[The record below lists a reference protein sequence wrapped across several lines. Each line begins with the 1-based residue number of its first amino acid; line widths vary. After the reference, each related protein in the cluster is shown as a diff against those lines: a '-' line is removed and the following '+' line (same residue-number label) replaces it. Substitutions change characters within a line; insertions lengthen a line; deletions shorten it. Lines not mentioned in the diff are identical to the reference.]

1 MKIWGASKNLLSEL
15 TIIESENDLQQ
26 LFDQQTQPLLKD
38 IIGALYL
45 LKLGRVKNC
54 LELAKV
60 IGWDMTTLETWLH
73 IYQTQGLSAVLHSD
87 GWLRQ

>member
-1 MKIWGASKNLLSEL
+1 MKIWAASKNLLSEL
-15 TIIESENDLQQ
+15 TIIESENDLRQ

-54 LELAKV
+54 LELAKI
-60 IGWDMTTLETWLH
+60 IGWDTTTLESWLH
-73 IYQTQGLSAVLHSD
+73 IYHTQGLSALLHSQPF
-87 GWLRQ
+87 LRQ